1 MISIPEKWLFWRQM
15 CWSFSSFVIKS
26 GCTSKESWDC
36 GDTMLSSGER
46 RKKPTG
52 TQSLKFC
59 DKTWPVQNRRLKGF
73 HYSVLHSLEPMS
85 FSVVTAWALDFQ
97 NFKNCIWD
105 LEENTRVWQELGS
118 WTFLFLNLRIVVLVL
133 KKRQWLSK
141 HCHQRCYWEFGD
153 LSFQQTLSANP
164 GDAPS
169 KVNYVLCLL
178 VAECSSG
185 SSDQLCAIP
194 SAYRSGTWIFAHG
207 DGFCHLITEEDIIPV
222 DHCDLGG
229 VSSESS
235 WCGLHLHSCPVPPR
249 FNTAFCSEVQLLK
262 PNSWSCFITT
272 KVQLV
277 P

>member
-1 MISIPEKWLFWRQM
+1 MSGKNQLTVPLPGGQRQMISIPEKWLFWRQM

-26 GCTSKESWDC
+26 GCTSKESRDC
-36 GDTMLSSGER
+36 GDTMVSSGER

-59 DKTWPVQNRRLKGF
+59 DKTWTVQNRRLKGF
-73 HYSVLHSLEPMS
+73 HYSILHSLEPMS
-85 FSVVTAWALDFQ
+85 FSVITVWAADFQ
-97 NFKNCIWD
+97 NFKNWIWD

-118 WTFLFLNLRIVVLVL
+118 WTFLFLNLRSVVLVL

-141 HCHQRCYWEFGD
+141 HCQQRYYWEFGD
-153 LSFQQTLSANP
+153 LSFRQTLSANS
-164 GDAPS
+164 GNAPS
-169 KVNYVLCLL
+169 KVNY
-178 VAECSSG
+178 
-185 SSDQLCAIP
+185 
-194 SAYRSGTWIFAHG
+194 AYRSGTWIFAHG
-207 DGFCHLITEEDIIPV
+207 DGFCHLSTEEDIIPV

-229 VSSESS
+229 ISSESS
-235 WCGLHLHSCPVPPR
+235 WCDLHLRSCPVLPR
-249 FNTAFCSEVQLLK
+249 FNKAFCSEVQLLK